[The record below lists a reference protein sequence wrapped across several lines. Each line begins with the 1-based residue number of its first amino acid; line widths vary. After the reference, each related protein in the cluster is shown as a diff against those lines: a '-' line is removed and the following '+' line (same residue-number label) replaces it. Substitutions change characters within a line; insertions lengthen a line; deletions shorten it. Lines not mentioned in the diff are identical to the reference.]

1 MEKTLNQEEIEAMLR
16 VVEERKTQSAKQPP
30 RDQTVVPCNFRR
42 AGILTSEQVQ
52 AIRSL
57 HDTFAR
63 ALTSSLGAYLRGALE
78 IAVVSIEQITYS
90 EFLRHIPDLNFACS
104 VALPPLEA
112 LAAVELDL
120 PLALPVIDLL
130 LGGSGGPVSEVRE
143 LTEIEEEIL
152 GSIMHLICREL
163 EATWLPVLKLD
174 FRFERRQRQAQILR
188 LMSPKEKVLSLALEI
203 RTAEVRGMLNLAFPA
218 VVANALVKKL
228 DEQGSY
234 RRHTGGPSDNRHL
247 RKVLEE
253 CRFHAELLLPEAPV
267 SARKLMHLKVGDV
280 LELPFKVSVPTLF
293 KVENQTLFLAH
304 PVAIGDR
311 RAAEMNMKTGTRQLV
326 KEEPN

>member
-1 MEKTLNQEEIEAMLR
+1 MEKTLNQEEIAALLQVAEG
-16 VVEERKTQSAKQPP
+16 RKTQSAKEPP
-30 RDQTVVPCNFRR
+30 PDQTVVPCDFRR
-42 AGILTSEQVQ
+42 AGFLTPEQVR

-63 ALTSSLGAYLRGALE
+63 ALTNSLGAHLRAALE
-78 IAVVSIEQITYS
+78 IALVSVEQMTYA
-90 EFLRHIPDLNFACS
+90 EFLRHIPDLNFAGS
-104 VALPPLEA
+104 VALSPLVA

-130 LGGSGGPVSEVRE
+130 LGGSGGSVSEVRE

-152 GSIMHLICREL
+152 GSVVNIICREL
-163 EATWLPVLKLD
+163 EAAWQPVLKLD
-174 FRFERRQRQAQILR
+174 FRFERRQRQAQLLR
-188 LMSPKEKVLSLALEI
+188 LMSPQEKVLSLSLEI
-203 RTAEVRGMLNLAFPA
+203 HMAEVRGTLNFAFPA
-218 VVANALVKKL
+218 VVAKALVRKL

-234 RRHTGGPSDNRHL
+234 RRHTGGPSDSRHL

-253 CRFHAELLLPEAPV
+253 CRFHAELLLPEAAV

-304 PVAIGDR
+304 PVAVGDR
-311 RAAEMNMKTGTRQLV
+311 RAAEMNTKAGRRQFV
-326 KEEPN
+326 EEEPN